1 MRKKSLREFV
11 KEHREEITNYIL
23 SKCSNCKVT
32 LEELE
37 NWVKA
42 GDEGLYRWARHE
54 GVNI

>member
-42 GDEGLYRWARHE
+42 GDEGLYYWARSE